1 MISRTLATS
10 SASASYTQYTQLL
23 MKHCLHLGRYARRER
38 LVKHLAVQTKPCIS
52 IFQKCWYHV
61 ESRLGAIAGDVERII
76 GECHVR
82 SGQGNLL
89 TQGNTPE
96 KKDCV
101 SNTGC
106 LV

>member
-1 MISRTLATS
+1 M
-10 SASASYTQYTQLL
+10 
-23 MKHCLHLGRYARRER
+23 LGRCARLEQ
-38 LVKHLAVQTKPCIS
+38 VKHLAVQTNPCKIRYL
-52 IFQKCWYHV
+52 F

-96 KKDCV
+96 KKKDFEK
-101 SNTGC
+101 NT
-106 LV
+106 V